1 VATPL
6 ILLLLGGAKFL
17 SFSPWV
23 LSLLLTLPLTF
34 LGLVWLQLHL
44 QLRPASSS
52 ALQSARAYNMMA
64 GIAISALGLL
74 PWVV

>member
-1 VATPL
+1 M
-6 ILLLLGGAKFL
+6 LLLLGGAKFL
-17 SFSPWV
+17 SFFPWV

-52 ALQSARAYNMMA
+52 ALQSARAYNLMA
-64 GIAISALGLL
+64 GIAISTLGLL